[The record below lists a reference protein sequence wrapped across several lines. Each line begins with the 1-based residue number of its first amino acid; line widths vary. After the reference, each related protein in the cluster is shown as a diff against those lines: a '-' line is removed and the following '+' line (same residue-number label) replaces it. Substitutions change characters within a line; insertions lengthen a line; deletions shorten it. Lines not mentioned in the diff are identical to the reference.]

1 VAHGIFQHIN
11 GKSGEIRIESLGV
24 LVATMSTWSMTR
36 RGEDVPGAGSYDFHA
51 VFSYANPALWA
62 DSDYEKTITV
72 KIGKD
77 TFRLEQEEG
86 FTAGPMDERKSLRLQ
101 GVRLCQ

>member
-1 VAHGIFQHIN
+1 VAHGLFQKIQ
-11 GKSGEIRIESLGV
+11 GKSGEIRIETLGV
-24 LVATMSTWSMTR
+24 LVASIASWTMTR
-36 RGEDVPGAGSYDFHA
+36 RGNDVPGAGLYDFHA

-62 DSDYEKTITV
+62 DEDYEKTITV

-86 FTAGPMDERKSLRLQ
+86 FAAVIDGRKSLRMQ
-101 GVRLCQ
+101 GVKICQ

>member
-1 VAHGIFQHIN
+1 MAHGLFQKIE
-11 GKSGEIRIESLGV
+11 GKTGEIRIESLGV
-24 LVATMSTWSMTR
+24 LVATMSTWTMTR
-36 RGEDVPGAGSYDFHA
+36 RGDDVPGAGSYDLYA

-62 DSDYEKTITV
+62 DKDYEKTITV

-86 FTAGPMDERKSLRLQ
+86 FTAVMDGRKSLRMQ
-101 GVRLCQ
+101 GVKLCQ